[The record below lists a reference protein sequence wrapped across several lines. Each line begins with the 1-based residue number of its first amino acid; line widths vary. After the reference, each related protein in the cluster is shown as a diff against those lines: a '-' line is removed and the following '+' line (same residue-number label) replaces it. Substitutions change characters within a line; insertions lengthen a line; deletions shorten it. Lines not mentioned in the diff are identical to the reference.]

1 MITHVA
7 AVCSGEDVL
16 LRDGRPSTE
25 VNVGVET
32 LDLQRGGEG
41 ELARLGR
48 AASDYLGR
56 RHLEGGGLTERELPL
71 HPVQD
76 GEEALHALLQL
87 RRPVDAAEL
96 VVVGLED

>member
-1 MITHVA
+1 M
-7 AVCSGEDVL
+7 CGCEDVL
-16 LRDGRPSTE
+16 LGDGGSSTE

-32 LDLQRGGEG
+32 LDLQGGHEG
-41 ELARLGR
+41 ELAWLGWT
-48 AASDYLGR
+48 APDYLGR

-87 RRPVDAAEL
+87 HRPVDAAEL
-96 VVVGLED
+96 LVVGLED